1 VTDIES
7 KYAGWIGREAVGEDG
22 GKIGKVEEIY
32 LDDET
37 GQPEW
42 LAIKTGMFGSKVSFA
57 PLAGATADGE
67 SLRIPFSKEKV
78 KDAPRVDADGH
89 LEPDEEAELYAYYG
103 RDDYTTDDRDT
114 TGEAAGTV
122 GRDVS
127 GPETDDAMTRSEEEV
142 RVDKTRHESGRVR
155 LRKYIVTEN
164 VNMTVPVQREEV
176 RVEREPITDANRD
189 QAMAGGDL
197 TEEEH
202 EVTLHQEEVAVTKQV
217 VPKERVR
224 LDKEVVSEDRA
235 VSEDVR
241 KEQVEVEGDTETT
254 GQSNRKE

>member
-1 VTDIES
+1 MTNIKSD
-7 KYAGWIGREAVGEDG
+7 YAGWIGREAVGQDG
-22 GKIGKVEEIY
+22 SKIGKVEEIY

-57 PLAGATADGE
+57 PLAGATADGDA
-67 SLRIPFSKEKV
+67 LRVPYSKDEV

-89 LEPDEEAELYAYYG
+89 LEPTEEAELYRYYG
-103 RDDYTTDDRDT
+103 RGDYEGPGRGRTQPR
-114 TGEAAGTV
+114 GTV

-127 GPETDDAMTRSEEEV
+127 GPETDDAMTRSEEEI
-142 RVDKTRHESGRVR
+142 RVDKTQREAGRAR

-176 RVEREPITDANRD
+176 RVEREPITNANRD
-189 QAMAGGDL
+189 RAMAGGDL

-202 EVTLHQEEVAVTKQV
+202 EVTLHEEEVQATKRV

-224 LDKEVVSEDRA
+224 LDKDVVSEERQ
-235 VSEDVR
+235 VSEEVR
-241 KEQVEVEGDTETT
+241 KERIDVEGDVGTERQ
-254 GQSNRKE
+254 G

>member
-1 VTDIES
+1 MTDVES
-7 KYAGWIGREAVGEDG
+7 EYAGWVGREAVGEDG
-22 GKIGKVEEIY
+22 AKIGKVQEIY
-32 LDDET
+32 LDDQT

-57 PLAGATADGE
+57 PLAGATAEGE
-67 SLRIPFSKEKV
+67 ALRVPFSKEKV
-78 KDAPRVDADGH
+78 KDAPRVDVDGH
-89 LEPDEEAELYAYYG
+89 LEPGEEEELYAYYG
-103 RDDYTTDDRDT
+103 RDDYTTED
-114 TGEAAGTV
+114 AGTV

-127 GPETDDAMTRSEEEV
+127 GPETDVAMTRSEEEV

-254 GQSNRKE
+254 GKSNNK